1 MIPATLGKT
10 SRSRLTRVL
19 ASLPDG
25 ARSFDIHDNPKLY
38 VDEIV
43 VGDNTLVS
51 GLLATSREIT
61 VCARLRGGAER
72 TRTSNQTIISR
83 DVLETRST
91 ELRAWHAVRVLS
103 APVIPENYIRTG
115 FTRFSRISA

>member
-61 VCARLRGGAER
+61 VCARLRGGAGR
-72 TRTSNQTIISR
+72 TQTSNQTVIA
-83 DVLETRST
+83 ETLVNRGSP
-91 ELRAWHAVRVLS
+91 H
-103 APVIPENYIRTG
+103 
-115 FTRFSRISA
+115 